1 MFTVFHK
8 SSNGNPPGR
17 LPPPG
22 SFRSAFVSRF
32 KFGASRVNCSVQR
45 AHHAW
50 GTLVRWLRAFFRL
63 HWKGALVVRDK
74 LRLNEE
80 ALHLLLAGV
89 VGLIGG
95 AVTLAYHAANQFIKW
110 LAFGS
115 RGDFLEIAGQL
126 AAQGA
131 RWKLVAVPTA
141 GGLAAGLVIYVGLRL
156 IGNPGLS
163 NLLEVIVAGDGR
175 LPVRGAIMNA
185 LSSLVSISTGA
196 SIGRE
201 GLIMQVA
208 AALSSKMGR
217 FAQWPPYRLRLL
229 VACGAAAGLAAG
241 CNAPVA
247 GAVFAAQIVLGNFSM
262 NLFAPLVFS
271 SVVATIVAR
280 TPFTPHAWVRVPDFD
295 FTSLSQLPWFLPLGI
310 VSGFCGASVLKLLK
324 QGDRLTRNLAV
335 PMYVRIMG
343 AGAIVG
349 AMALVFPEVLG
360 NGHEAANKVLGE
372 ELPLLFLLGLFAAKL
387 VATIVTVGSG
397 TVGGVFTPTL
407 FLGAAL
413 GSVFASCLHTI
424 GWGSELPQGA
434 FALVGMGSLLAATT
448 HSPLLAMIMIFELSL
463 NYSVMPALMIAC
475 AVATLV
481 SRSFCG
487 ESVYTE
493 PLRRKGLELTRES
506 ARLGA
511 ATEKTVGDIM
521 QEPIAPVKENA
532 GFEQISERFL
542 TGSNNFLPV
551 VDDNGRLIGII
562 ALHDLKNFLNTE
574 FALNSVIASDVM
586 REPPAC
592 LTPNQHLSD
601 VLPILLASELRNVPV
616 VNTLTDYKLIGAV
629 SRAQA
634 LGTLSEAISAS
645 TPAEE

>member
-1 MFTVFHK
+1 M
-8 SSNGNPPGR
+8 
-17 LPPPG
+17 
-22 SFRSAFVSRF
+22 
-32 KFGASRVNCSVQR
+32 QR
-45 AHHAW
+45 ARQAW
-50 GTLVRWLRAFFRL
+50 GNIVRWTRAFFRL
-63 HWKGALVVRDK
+63 HWKGALLIRDK
-74 LRLNEE
+74 LRINEE
-80 ALHLLLAGV
+80 AQNLLLAGV
-89 VGLIGG
+89 VGVIGG
-95 AVTLAYHAANQFIKW
+95 ATNLAYHASNQFIKW
-110 LAFGS
+110 ISFGS
-115 RGDFLEIAGQL
+115 AGDFLEIA
-126 AAQGA
+126 
-131 RWKLVAVPTA
+131 RVVPPWKLIVVPTI

-175 LPVRGAIMNA
+175 LPVRSAVVSA

-208 AALSSKMGR
+208 AALSSKLGR
-217 FAQWPPYRLRLL
+217 MVKWPPYRLRLL

-241 CNAPVA
+241 CDAPVA

-262 NLFAPLVFS
+262 TMFAPLVFS
-271 SVVATIVAR
+271 SVVATVIAR
-280 TPFTPHAWVRVPDFD
+280 TPLTPHSWVRVPDFD

-310 VSGFCGASVLKLLK
+310 ASGLCGAALLK
-324 QGDRLTRNLAV
+324 ALRKSDQLTRNLAV
-335 PMYVRIMG
+335 PMYVRIMW
-343 AGAIVG
+343 AGAAVG
-349 AMALVFPEVLG
+349 AMALVFPQVLG
-360 NGHEAANKVLGE
+360 NGHEAANQVLAKRDPGM
-372 ELPLLFLLGLFAAKL
+372 ELSMQFLALLFLAKFAAT
-387 VATIVTVGSG
+387 VITVGSG
-397 TVGGVFTPTL
+397 TVGGIFTPTL
-407 FLGAAL
+407 FLGATL
-413 GSVFASCLHTI
+413 GSVFASGLHAA
-424 GWGSELPQGA
+424 GWGGDLPQGA
-434 FALVGMGSLLAATT
+434 FALVGMGGVLAATT

-475 AVATLV
+475 VVATMV
-481 SRSFCG
+481 SRTLHP

-521 QEPIAPVKENA
+521 QEPVPPLKENA
-532 GFEQISERFL
+532 AFPEISERFL
-542 TGSNNFLPV
+542 TSPNNFLPV
-551 VDDNGRLIGII
+551 VDNNGRLIGIV
-562 ALHDLKNFLNTE
+562 ALHDLKNFLNTG
-574 FALNSVIASDVM
+574 FGLNGVIASDVM

-629 SRAQA
+629 SRADA

-645 TPAEE
+645 APAKE

>member
-1 MFTVFHK
+1 
-8 SSNGNPPGR
+8 
-17 LPPPG
+17 
-22 SFRSAFVSRF
+22 
-32 KFGASRVNCSVQR
+32 VQR
-45 AHHAW
+45 ARHAW
-50 GTLVRWLRAFFRL
+50 GTIVRWTRAFFRL
-63 HWKGALVVRDK
+63 HWKGALLIRDK

-80 ALHLLLAGV
+80 ALHLVLAGL
-89 VGLIGG
+89 VGVIGG
-95 AVTLAYHAANQFIKW
+95 ATNLAYHGCNQFIKW
-110 LAFGS
+110 LAFGNF
-115 RGDFLEIAGQL
+115 GNFLEIAE
-126 AAQGA
+126 AVP
-131 RWKLVAVPTA
+131 RWKLVVVPTV
-141 GGLAAGLVIYVGLRL
+141 GGLVAGLVIFIGLRL

-175 LPVRGAIMNA
+175 LPVRSAVVSA

-208 AALSSKMGR
+208 AALSSKLGR
-217 FAQWPPYRLRLL
+217 MAKWPPYRLRLL

-262 NLFAPLVFS
+262 SMFAPLVFS
-271 SVVATIVAR
+271 SVVAAVIAR
-280 TPFTPHAWVRVPDFD
+280 NPLTPHAWVSVSGLD

-310 VSGFCGASVLKLLK
+310 AAGFCGALILKLLR
-324 QGDRLTRNLAV
+324 QSDQLTRNLAV
-335 PMYVRIMG
+335 PLYVRIMG
-343 AGAIVG
+343 AGAAVG
-349 AMALVFPEVLG
+349 ALALLFPGVLG
-360 NGHEAANKVLGE
+360 NGHEVANEILSKEFSLTF
-372 ELPLLFLLGLFAAKL
+372 LFGLFAAKL
-387 VATIVTVGSG
+387 IATIITVGSG

-413 GSVFASCLHTI
+413 GSLFAGCLHTL
-424 GWGSELPQGA
+424 GWGRELPQGA
-434 FALVGMGSLLAATT
+434 FALVGMGGLLAATT

-463 NYSVMPALMIAC
+463 NYSVMPPLMIAC
-475 AVATLV
+475 VVATMV
-481 SRSFCG
+481 SRTLHP

-521 QEPIAPVKENA
+521 QEPVPPLEENA
-532 GFEQISERFL
+532 AFQEISERFL
-542 TGSNNFLPV
+542 TSPNNFLPV
-551 VDDNGRLIGII
+551 VDNNGRLVGVV
-562 ALHDLKNFLNTE
+562 ALHDLKNFLNTG
-574 FALNSVIASDVM
+574 FGLSGVIASDVM

-629 SRAQA
+629 SRAEA
-634 LGTLSEAISAS
+634 MGTLSEAISAS
-645 TPAEE
+645 APAKE